1 MPPELLN
8 DQQIEFLENELNTW
22 RRLGM
27 SRPPKKQ
34 SLMASLHVS
43 KLGREVSSQE
53 VGRWFSNRIKDER
66 GEPRQTKK
74 TPEQIA
80 ALEASFEMDCTPSVQ
95 EQIRLIEETGL
106 TRRQIVAWFDY
117 QRKKLEDEPGVY
129 VERYYPSEQERRA
142 MTTHAHQAAAQWRVS
157 KGWWDRRRLM

>member
-1 MPPELLN
+1 MPAEPLN
-8 DQQIEFLENELNTW
+8 DQQIEFLENELNSW
-22 RRLGM
+22 RHLGM

-53 VGRWFSNRIKDER
+53 VRQWFSNCVKDEH
-66 GEPRQTKK
+66 GEPHQTKK

-80 ALEASFEMDCTPSVQ
+80 VLEASFEMDCMPS
-95 EQIRLIEETGL
+95 
-106 TRRQIVAWFDY
+106 IVTWFDY

-129 VERYYPSEQERRA
+129 VERYYPSEQEWRA
-142 MTTHAHQAAAQWRVS
+142 MTTHAHQAAAQWREY
-157 KGWWDRRRLM
+157 

>member
-1 MPPELLN
+1 MPAEPLN
-8 DQQIEFLENELNTW
+8 EQQIEFLENELNEW
-22 RRLGM
+22 RRLGIL
-27 SRPPKKQ
+27 Q
-34 SLMASLHVS
+34 SLRASIRVS
-43 KLGREVSSQE
+43 ELGREVSSQE

-106 TRRQIVAWFDY
+106 TRRQIVAWFVY
-117 QRKKLEDEPGVY
+117 QRKKLEDEPWAY
-129 VERYYPSEQERRA
+129 VERYYPSEQEQRV
-142 MTTHAHQAAAQWRVS
+142 MTAHAHQAAAQWKIYRRAGG
-157 KGWWDRRRLM
+157 KGAD